1 MNTVNRTNFAPPLP
15 KENPKEHVVNKVA
28 KPKQQ
33 QDSLVAA
40 LARRVNPAYW
50 QYLLVIADALLILVG
65 FAGAYYLRYQL
76 QWFRS
81 VDPASQRSF
90 VDYLPVALALMLVLL
105 VAYRLSGV
113 YPYRIRRNLAE
124 ESYTIATAST
134 AGVFGVIVVTL
145 FFRQLLYSRLIFL
158 YTALLVTILLSI
170 SRFVIYLL
178 RAHLRAY
185 GIGVTRVL
193 LVGVGDVGRMVMRII
208 TARPDLGLQ
217 LVGFLDDNPN
227 RGNTDIGPFRGLGS
241 IDNFEQ
247 LMDGHGAIQNVII
260 CLPWQSHRTVQRL
273 LRACEQ
279 ANVRAQVVP
288 DFFQWTRDQLQVDEL
303 NGIPLIS
310 RRPLSI
316 QGWNLV
322 LKRALDLLLTVL
334 FGLVAAPLMA
344 LIALLIK
351 LDAPGPIIYSQLRV
365 GKNNKPFLC
374 HKFRSMVPDAE
385 ELRNTL
391 TDLNEA
397 TGPLFKVRDDPRQT
411 RVGRLLR
418 RFSLDEL
425 PQFYN
430 VLCGEMS
437 LIGPRPNLPGEV
449 EQYQEW
455 HKKRLA
461 VSPGITG
468 LWQVSGR
475 SDLTFDEMV
484 LLDIYYVENWS
495 ILLDASI
502 LLRSIPAI
510 LRGRGAY

>member
-1 MNTVNRTNFAPPLP
+1 M
-15 KENPKEHVVNKVA
+15 
-28 KPKQQ
+28 
-33 QDSLVAA
+33 
-40 LARRVNPAYW
+40 
-50 QYLLVIADALLILVG
+50 
-65 FAGAYYLRYQL
+65 
-76 QWFRS
+76 
-81 VDPASQRSF
+81 
-90 VDYLPVALALMLVLL
+90 
-105 VAYRLSGV
+105 
-113 YPYRIRRNLAE
+113 
-124 ESYTIATAST
+124 
-134 AGVFGVIVVTL
+134 
-145 FFRQLLYSRLIFL
+145 
-158 YTALLVTILLSI
+158 
-170 SRFVIYLL
+170 
-178 RAHLRAY
+178 
-185 GIGVTRVL
+185 
-193 LVGVGDVGRMVMRII
+193 
-208 TARPDLGLQ
+208 
-217 LVGFLDDNPN
+217 
-227 RGNTDIGPFRGLGS
+227 
-241 IDNFEQ
+241 
-247 LMDGHGAIQNVII
+247 
-260 CLPWQSHRTVQRL
+260 
-273 LRACEQ
+273 
-279 ANVRAQVVP
+279 
-288 DFFQWTRDQLQVDEL
+288 
-303 NGIPLIS
+303 
-310 RRPLSI
+310 
-316 QGWNLV
+316 

-334 FGLVAAPLMA
+334 FGLVALPLMA
-344 LIALLIK
+344 LIALAIK
-351 LDAPGPIIYSQLRV
+351 LDTPGPVINSQMRI

-385 ELRNTL
+385 ELRNAL

-437 LIGPRPNLPGEV
+437 LIGPRPNLPAEV

-495 ILLDASI
+495 ILLDVSI